1 MSCIFLCSLTY
12 QVVVFQASLWSQ
24 RGWEGL
30 VPGSAHKGGDTG
42 NGREYG
48 DTFKLGAKTTEDEQG
63 QAGRAVG
70 GIRPGEQVLVLQS
83 WFHAGPLP
91 SLLVLPHP
99 SEFHSGSV
107 SPMTVETETFLDLI
121 L

>member
-42 NGREYG
+42 NGLKYD
-48 DTFKLGAKTTEDEQG
+48 DTFKLGAKMTEDERG

-70 GIRPGEQVLVLQS
+70 GIRPGEQVLICSPVLVPCRS
-83 WFHAGPLP
+83 SALSAG
-91 SLLVLPHP
+91 S
-99 SEFHSGSV
+99 SSSQ
-107 SPMTVETETFLDLI
+107 
-121 L
+121 